1 MFFEALSNI
10 ALCEICGWQ
19 YFLHLFAKH
28 TNCAK
33 QSPRSIRKI
42 LSVVFCEVSMA
53 NVDKCHLLITTCKT
67 AVDIGISNVTVLN
80 EKESTTESKPWW

>member
-10 ALCEICGWQ
+10 ALCGICGWQ

-42 LSVVFCEVSMA
+42 ISVVFCKVSCGKRRQMLSA
-53 NVDKCHLLITTCKT
+53 NNSCKT
-67 AVDIGISNVTVLN
+67 VDIGISIVTVLN
-80 EKESTTESKPWW
+80 EKE